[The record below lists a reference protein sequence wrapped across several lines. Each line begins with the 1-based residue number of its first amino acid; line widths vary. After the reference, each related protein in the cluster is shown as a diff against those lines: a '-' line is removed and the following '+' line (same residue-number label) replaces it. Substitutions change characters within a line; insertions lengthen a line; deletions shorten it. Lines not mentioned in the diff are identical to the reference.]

1 MRHGKAE
8 AWGVEWPVDELRPL
22 APTGLRRT
30 RDGAVGLRR
39 LGVQPQRTLCSPLVR
54 ARQTAEIVH
63 EVLKQEHPIE
73 FVDSLAGWRLSSIIA
88 DVSMA
93 GVRSILL
100 VGHEPTLSE
109 LIGLLIGG
117 REASIRLRPGSIA
130 KLTAPELQPG
140 PCAELEWLLT
150 PKQLAAIG
158 R

>member
-8 AWGVEWPVDELRPL
+8 ARGVEWPADELRPL
-22 APTGLRRT
+22 SPVGRQRT

-39 LGVQPQRTLCSPLVR
+39 LGVQPQRTLSSPLVR

-63 EVLKQEHPIE
+63 EGLKLERSIE
-73 FVDSLAGWRLSSIIA
+73 FVDSLAGCRLSSIIA
-88 DVSMA
+88 DASMED
-93 GVRSILL
+93 VESILL

-109 LIGLLIGG
+109 LIALLIGG
-117 REASIRLRPGSIA
+117 REALIRLRPGSIA
-130 KLTAPELQPG
+130 RLNAPALQPG
-140 PCAELEWLLT
+140 PCAQLEWLLT